1 MKKFIGILII
11 LLLTVQFVFAGII
24 TAKELAKLSKDGNVV
39 IVSARQTSD
48 YSKKHIK
55 NAVNIYHKDL
65 YKTEGIPSM
74 LKSTDEIAKIFGEK
88 GITENSKIVIYDNG
102 KNKLAG
108 RLYWIFDYMGAKD
121 VNILDGHLKSW
132 MKARK
137 PVTPK
142 ATSTTPA
149 TFNAKPDAGILAT
162 MDYVKAHKDD
172 ANVILV
178 DVRSKDEF
186 DGIDEDEE
194 ITRKGHI
201 PGAIQFE
208 YKNVVNEDGTIK
220 TEEEIA
226 ELVKNAGITSD
237 KEIILYCASSVR
249 AGIVYMAFT
258 SILDFPNVKV
268 YDGAYYEWNAENS
281 NPIE

>member
-1 MKKFIGILII
+1 MKRFIGILII

-65 YKTEGIPSM
+65 YNSEGISSM
-74 LKSTDEIAKIFGEK
+74 LKSTDEIAMMFGEK
-88 GITENSKIVIYDNG
+88 GITTDSKIVIYDNG

-108 RLYWIFDYMGAKD
+108 RLYWIFDYLGAED
-121 VNILDGHLKSW
+121 VNILDGHLKGW
-132 MKARK
+132 GKVRGK
-137 PVTPK
+137 VTPK
-142 ATSTTPA
+142 ATEIIPA
-149 TFNAKPDAGILAT
+149 TFNANPDAEVYAD
-162 MDYVKAHKDD
+162 MAYVKAHLNDT
-172 ANVILV
+172 NVILV

-186 DGIDEDEE
+186 DGIDEDEN

-201 PGAIQFE
+201 PGAINFE
-208 YKNVVNEDGTIK
+208 YKNILNEDDTIK
-220 TEEEIA
+220 TKEEIA
-226 ELVKNAGITSD
+226 EIVKNAGITAD

-249 AGIVYMAFT
+249 AGIVYMALT
-258 SILDFPNVKV
+258 SILDFTKVKV
-268 YDGAYYEWNAENS
+268 YDGAFYEWNADSS

>member
-1 MKKFIGILII
+1 MKKIIGILII
-11 LLLTVQFVFAGII
+11 LFVVTQLIFAGII
-24 TAKELAKLSKDGNVV
+24 TAKELAGLTKNGVVV
-39 IVSARQTSD
+39 IVSARQTED
-48 YSKKHIK
+48 YNKKHIK

-65 YKTEGIPSM
+65 YKTEGVSSI
-74 LKSTDEIAKIFGEK
+74 LKSADEIAKIFGEK

-108 RLYWIFDYMGAKD
+108 RLYWIFEYLGATD

-142 ATSTTPA
+142 ATSITLA

-162 MDYVKAHKDD
+162 MDYVKQHKDN
-172 ANVILV
+172 AILV

-186 DGIDEDEE
+186 NGIDEDE
-194 ITRKGHI
+194 IIIRKGHI
-201 PGAIQFE
+201 PGAINFE
-208 YKNVVNEDGTIK
+208 YKNILNEDDTIK
-220 TEEEIA
+220 TKEEIA
-226 ELVKNAGITSD
+226 KIVKNAGITSD

-249 AGIVYMAFT
+249 AGIVYMALT
-258 SILDFPNVKV
+258 SILEFPNVRV
-268 YDGAYYEWNAENS
+268 YDGAFYEWDADSSNS
-281 NPIE
+281 IE

>member
-1 MKKFIGILII
+1 MKKIIGIFII
-11 LLLTVQFVFAGII
+11 LFVVTQLIFAGII
-24 TAKELAKLSKDGNVV
+24 TAKELAGLTKNGEVV
-39 IVSARQTSD
+39 IVSARQTED
-48 YSKKHIK
+48 YNKKHIK

-65 YKTEGIPSM
+65 YKTEGVSYM
-74 LKSTDEIAKIFGEK
+74 LKSADEIAKIFGEK

-108 RLYWIFDYMGAKD
+108 RIYWIFEYLGATD

-142 ATSTTPA
+142 ATSITPA
-149 TFNAKPDAGILAT
+149 TFNVKPDAGILAT
-162 MDYVKAHKDD
+162 MDYVKQHKDN
-172 ANVILV
+172 AILV

-186 DGIDEDEE
+186 NGIDEDE
-194 ITRKGHI
+194 IIIRKGHI
-201 PGAIQFE
+201 PGAINFE
-208 YKNVVNEDGTIK
+208 YKNILNEDDTIK
-220 TEEEIA
+220 TKEEIA
-226 ELVKNAGITSD
+226 EIVKNAGITSD

-249 AGIVYMAFT
+249 AGIVYMALT
-258 SILDFPNVKV
+258 SILEFPNVRV
-268 YDGAYYEWNAENS
+268 YDGAFYEWDADSS

>member
-1 MKKFIGILII
+1 MKKIIGILII
-11 LLLTVQFVFAGII
+11 LFVVTQLIFAGII
-24 TAKELAKLSKDGNVV
+24 TAKELAGLTKNGVVV
-39 IVSARQTSD
+39 IVSARQTED
-48 YSKKHIK
+48 YNKKHIK

-65 YKTEGIPSM
+65 YKTEGVSSI
-74 LKSTDEIAKIFGEK
+74 LKSADEIAKIFGEK

-108 RLYWIFDYMGAKD
+108 RLYWIFEYLGATD
-121 VNILDGHLKSW
+121 VNIMDGHLKSW

-142 ATSTTPA
+142 ATSITPA

-162 MDYVKAHKDD
+162 MDYVKQHKDN
-172 ANVILV
+172 AILV

-186 DGIDEDEE
+186 NGIDEDE
-194 ITRKGHI
+194 IIIRKGHI
-201 PGAIQFE
+201 PGAINFE
-208 YKNVVNEDGTIK
+208 YKNILNEDDTIK
-220 TEEEIA
+220 TKEEIA
-226 ELVKNAGITSD
+226 EIVKNAGITSD

-249 AGIVYMAFT
+249 AGIVYMALT
-258 SILDFPNVKV
+258 SILEFPNVRV
-268 YDGAYYEWNAENS
+268 YDGAFYEWDADSS